1 MRNHYMLKQGKQC
14 NQIDNLERSDC
25 TIDKKKQSWRSD
37 AIPIQDL
44 LQSYSHQNT
53 VVLLKK

>member
-1 MRNHYMLKQGKQC
+1 MLKQGKQC